1 MVESSGSAIAVKLVI
16 LGEGK
21 FFSQIPRI
29 GVFHTKSLVYSSCG
43 QNLSPPEIL
52 SGCFRRQ
59 LRVDSER

>member
-21 FFSQIPRI
+21 FNTQIPRI
-29 GVFHTKSLVYSSCG
+29 AEFHTKNLCYSSCG

-59 LRVDSER
+59 PRVDSER

>member
-21 FFSQIPRI
+21 FDIKIPRI
-29 GVFHTKSLVYSSCG
+29 AEFHTKYLCYSSCG